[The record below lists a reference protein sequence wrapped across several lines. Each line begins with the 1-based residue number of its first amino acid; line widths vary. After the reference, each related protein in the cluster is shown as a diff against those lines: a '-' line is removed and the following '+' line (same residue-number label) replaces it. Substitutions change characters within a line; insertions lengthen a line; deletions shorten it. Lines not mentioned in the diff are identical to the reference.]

1 MKHVAFTISI
11 AFLLLSTS
19 CATAKQNKIP
29 SEVQTDGRQILFFTN
44 QEVMDNEAVY
54 YDALLDLRKQF
65 PEEFK
70 NMIVYQEGHS
80 VVKKFDINTFPAI
93 VVIDDHNV
101 VFHIEGS
108 VAKKEDIVQPM
119 EKLLSK

>member
-1 MKHVAFTISI
+1 
-11 AFLLLSTS
+11 
-19 CATAKQNKIP
+19 
-29 SEVQTDGRQILFFTN
+29 
-44 QEVMDNEAVY
+44 MDNEAVY